1 VAFSDDFPATV
12 GAMNAFL
19 REAGLAPAPTD
30 GAATAA
36 GVTPR

>member
-19 REAGLAPAPTD
+19 REAGLAPA
-30 GAATAA
+30 GL
-36 GVTPR
+36 TPP